1 MEDSEYT
8 RNLVNL
14 ITKKCGPLISYVF
27 SEDHCIRIHNCPL
40 FKCIRLLSKDRNL
53 NNVTMIDSN
62 VRNYVLS
69 LSNGIP
75 INPYHGDNKDNELIY
90 LAKYLRFLVSKKD
103 IQMQIQSDFAGYLI
117 KEQESN

>member
-1 MEDSEYT
+1 MEDAEYT
-8 RNLVNL
+8 RDLVNL
-14 ITKKCGPLISYVF
+14 IKKKCGPLISYVF

-40 FKCIRLLSKDRNL
+40 FKYIKLFSKDRNL
-53 NNVTMIDSN
+53 HNVTMIDSN

-75 INPYHGDNKDNELIY
+75 INPYHGDDKDNDLIY
-90 LAKYLRFLVSKKD
+90 LTKYLRFLASKKN
-103 IQMQIQSDFAGYLI
+103 IQMQIHSDCEGYLI